1 MPGSMQAH
9 VVAVGDVMVDVAVT
23 GRGHDARA
31 RLAEGG
37 SAANAAVWAAAL
49 GARAAVAGRIGSD
62 AAGRLLTAG
71 LAARGVEAL
80 LTVDDELPTGTVLE
94 LDGELRVDRGANRA
108 FGLADVPDPLAADA
122 VLVSGYA
129 LLQEGSQAGA
139 RAALERARAPWVALD
154 AASPALVRAT
164 GPERFHEL
172 ARGISI
178 LLANEGEARELTG
191 SEPERA
197 ARELG
202 ERYRLACV
210 KCGARGALAVL
221 DGELLTASS
230 PPVAQATPLGA
241 GDAFAAGLLVGLTR
255 GSDALEALELA
266 CRCGSLAAGRP
277 DSWPVLPLPSIG

>member
-1 MPGSMQAH
+1 
-9 VVAVGDVMVDVAVT
+9 MVDVAVT

-62 AAGRLLTAG
+62 AAGRLLSAG

-80 LTVDDELPTGTVLE
+80 LALDDELPTGTVLE

-108 FGLADVPDPLAADA
+108 FAPADVPEPLAAVA
-122 VLVSGYA
+122 LLVSGYL
-129 LLQEGSQAGA
+129 LLQDGSQVGA
-139 RAALERARAPWVALD
+139 RAALERARAPWLALD
-154 AASPALVRAT
+154 AASPGLVRAT
-164 GPERFHEL
+164 GPQRFHEL
-172 ARGISI
+172 ATGASV
-178 LLANEGEARELTG
+178 LLANEAEARELTG
-191 SEPERA
+191 KDAEPA